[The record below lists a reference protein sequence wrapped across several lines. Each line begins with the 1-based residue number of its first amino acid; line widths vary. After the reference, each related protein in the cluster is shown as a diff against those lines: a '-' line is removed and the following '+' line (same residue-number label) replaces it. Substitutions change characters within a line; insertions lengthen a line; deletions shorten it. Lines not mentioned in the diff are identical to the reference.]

1 MQLNY
6 DQKLKLVALTQ
17 QANHGTFSEDL
28 ENLPALG
35 ALDVIGKDRRSAW
48 ASLGDI
54 SKDESM
60 KGFIDGVAES
70 MPHLQPHIEA
80 IKKERESI
88 KKQELEAQEKAAE
101 ETKIAQEVDEE
112 RQSTSSSHVSTNPE
126 FSIYDFFCERKNC
139 LFEKKMTVIL
149 TFYNLF

>member
-17 QANHGTFSEDL
+17 QANHGTFSE

-54 SKDESM
+54 SKDESIKFSSM
-60 KGFIDGVAES
+60 VRSYLPTSNYLDG
-70 MPHLQPHIEA
+70 
-80 IKKERESI
+80 
-88 KKQELEAQEKAAE
+88 
-101 ETKIAQEVDEE
+101 
-112 RQSTSSSHVSTNPE
+112 N
-126 FSIYDFFCERKNC
+126 FSEMLI
-139 LFEKKMTVIL
+139 I
-149 TFYNLF
+149 